1 MGSPTTGEI
10 YEGSPRD
17 PGDVGLT
24 GSQAEALRHLDLETR
39 KGQLQEMVATRDAN
53 KPDLRTLEGAKHYLN
68 YHAPN
73 DDTLPRHESV
83 NRSFQLLIELLWP
96 VIPDGPGK
104 TVALRAIGRARME
117 CNSCIANGG
126 Q

>member
-1 MGSPTTGEI
+1 MGDPNTGEI
-10 YEGSPRD
+10 YHDAIRN
-17 PGDVGLT
+17 PGDIGL
-24 GSQAEALRHLDLETR
+24 SPEVSEALKSQEVEQR
-39 KGQLQEMVATRDAN
+39 KYQLQEMARDRDAA
-53 KPDLRTLEGAKHYLN
+53 KPDLRTLEGAKYYLS

-96 VIPDGPGK
+96 ALPDGPGK
-104 TVALRAIGRARME
+104 TVALRSLGRARME